1 MAVLFFCSAN
11 FSFNLHTYNMTKD
24 KKEQWDGISRVSNDL
39 YRKNFEKIFGKPRLT
54 NENAE
59 EFVHRKWKDPDNE
72 EHR

>member
-1 MAVLFFCSAN
+1 
-11 FSFNLHTYNMTKD
+11 MTKD

>member
-1 MAVLFFCSAN
+1 MEATVIKE
-11 FSFNLHTYNMTKD
+11 NMETDSKS
-24 KKEQWDGISRVSNDL
+24 KKPKWDGKSRVSNDL

-72 EHR
+72 EHK